1 MPKKIILITAYKA
14 NQNFRDDLIKKVLNK
29 SLIEM
34 SINKTKSILDRN
46 DSIVVFTDSEEIKL
60 ICQRLLVRV
69 FHDTEENK
77 SNISGISRIFSLGH
91 KFDEFDYLIFISPYY
106 PFLKKDSIESTI
118 LKLRKTDSNISYSI
132 DKFKYQEIS
141 INSLTS
147 KEIFLNDIKSVF
159 IDFLLIVRKD
169 YFSRAIQNPKA
180 LEIQYPSKQTFRIK
194 SYQDLW
200 VCEKLTLRKRIIF
213 RVIGNK
219 KYGMG
224 HVYRALTIA
233 HEIIDHEI
241 IFVSNLED
249 DLVVENIA
257 GTDYLL
263 RSYPQQDV
271 VKNIISLK
279 PDLVIND
286 ILDTNYNEMVMLKRS
301 GVKVLN
307 FEDIGKGAK
316 SADLVV
322 NEIFDYPVNQNKNT
336 LWGPNYFILR
346 DEFRLA
352 KVHKFV
358 KNISRV
364 LVSFGGTDKKNLTL
378 SILKIIEKKCL
389 EKDIL
394 IEVVVGPGYANLQ
407 QLRVYTKHRENI
419 NLTSSTGI
427 ISSIMEKT
435 QLAICSNGRT
445 VFELAHM
452 NIPAIIV
459 SQHTRENTHSFAD
472 EKNGFIP
479 LGVYNENTTNE
490 EIIENFDKLV
500 ENNDFRKNLFDAQKK
515 YDFISTKKRVKKL
528 IYKLLDN
535 KL

>member
-1 MPKKIILITAYKA
+1 
-14 NQNFRDDLIKKVLNK
+14 
-29 SLIEM
+29 
-34 SINKTKSILDRN
+34 
-46 DSIVVFTDSEEIKL
+46 
-60 ICQRLLVRV
+60 
-69 FHDTEENK
+69 
-77 SNISGISRIFSLGH
+77 
-91 KFDEFDYLIFISPYY
+91 
-106 PFLKKDSIESTI
+106 
-118 LKLRKTDSNISYSI
+118 
-132 DKFKYQEIS
+132 
-141 INSLTS
+141 
-147 KEIFLNDIKSVF
+147 
-159 IDFLLIVRKD
+159 
-169 YFSRAIQNPKA
+169 
-180 LEIQYPSKQTFRIK
+180 
-194 SYQDLW
+194 
-200 VCEKLTLRKRIIF
+200 
-213 RVIGNK
+213 
-219 KYGMG
+219 MG